1 MMSGELDE
9 KDVLNFIESR
19 PDFLETHFGQGGSAS
34 NPNLIDA
41 TGKIAANAREEARR
55 LSQRRMAGPLALAPP
70 QHGGEADA

>member
-55 LSQRRMAGPLALAPP
+55 LSQANQSLLMNNPHSNRLDL
-70 QHGGEADA
+70 HL

>member
-41 TGKIAANAREEARR
+41 TGKIAANARE
-55 LSQRRMAGPLALAPP
+55 
-70 QHGGEADA
+70 